1 MSVLP
6 SHSGV
11 VIPPDDQTMTGN
23 DNYFFPG
30 FEISLMTEPRLIMLR
45 HNPSASFESSV
56 STKTLIP
63 PAILPRPSSTSN
75 DDTQTAPLISI
86 TDSTSSGNSDLGSGA
101 IATQSENGSQSPVAT
116 SGSNSGNPSLSG
128 GAIAGIV
135 VGAMIILASII
146 GGWVF
151 WQRRE
156 RAKENGLSSGD
167 DEQIRREEDAVVTA
181 KQYSLQ
187 ENSIFTNFPV
197 GIKRKSWIP
206 RTHPSMR
213 CREHAVPQARHNTTT
228 DRLMSFIPTLIQ
240 GNYRVAW
247 MNRLPRRITRIWVL
261 LLQLPM
267 LPR

>member
-101 IATQSENGSQSPVAT
+101 IATQSENGS
-116 SGSNSGNPSLSG
+116 
-128 GAIAGIV
+128 
-135 VGAMIILASII
+135 
-146 GGWVF
+146 
-151 WQRRE
+151 
-156 RAKENGLSSGD
+156 
-167 DEQIRREEDAVVTA
+167 
-181 KQYSLQ
+181 
-187 ENSIFTNFPV
+187 
-197 GIKRKSWIP
+197 
-206 RTHPSMR
+206 
-213 CREHAVPQARHNTTT
+213 
-228 DRLMSFIPTLIQ
+228 
-240 GNYRVAW
+240 
-247 MNRLPRRITRIWVL
+247 
-261 LLQLPM
+261 
-267 LPR
+267 